1 MPVFI
6 IGFITIGVFVV
17 IIITASKTPAVGPK
31 LEQIKNEQFITDTTP
46 TIGPR
51 DSKVVLIEFSDFECP
66 ACKAFAPVI
75 NGLINKYKD
84 RVLFAFKH
92 MPLPQH
98 TNSTSAA
105 IASEAAHEQNKFWE
119 YGDKLFDAQPDF
131 SREIY
136 IEIAADLGLDMDKFQ
151 RDLDDKTLAKRVEKD
166 RLQAIRAGVESTPT
180 FILNNRFVKLNTY
193 DDLEIQIIE
202 ELAKNNITTES
213 PIESS
218 QTTPSDLAVTKN
230 EITAEMIAIDN
241 KYGIIEISYTEDGFI
256 SNNVKAIQGQLVR
269 WTNKTNT
276 DMKLQQVIS
285 LYDEL
290 STPATIAPGET
301 FELRL
306 TKDRLWTYKET
317 NHAHYAGIFTVAP
330 EN

>member
-1 MPVFI
+1 MPVFV
-6 IGFITIGVFVV
+6 IGFITIGIFVV
-17 IIITASKTPAVGPK
+17 IIITASKTPVAGPK
-31 LEQIKNEQFITDTTP
+31 LEQVNDEQFITDTTP
-46 TIGPR
+46 TIGPK

-75 NGLINKYKD
+75 NGLIDKYKD
-84 RVLFAFKH
+84 RVLFAYKH

-119 YGDKLFDAQPDF
+119 YGDRLFDAQPDF
-131 SREIY
+131 SREKY
-136 IEIAADLGLDMDKFQ
+136 IEIAVGLDLDIDRFQ
-151 RDLDDKTLAKRVEKD
+151 NDLDSETLAKRVEED

-180 FILNNRFVKLNTY
+180 FILNNRFIKLTTY
-193 DDLEIQIIE
+193 DDLEVQILE
-202 ELAKNNITTES
+202 ELAKNNITIEA

-218 QTTPSDLAVTKN
+218 QTTPSDTTVAKKELS
-230 EITAEMIAIDN
+230 AEMVAIDN
-241 KYGIIEISYTEDGFI
+241 KYGIIEINYTEDGFI

-269 WTNKTNT
+269 WTNKTNA
-276 DMKLQQVIS
+276 DMKLQQIIS

-306 TKDRLWTYKET
+306 TKDRLWTYKEA